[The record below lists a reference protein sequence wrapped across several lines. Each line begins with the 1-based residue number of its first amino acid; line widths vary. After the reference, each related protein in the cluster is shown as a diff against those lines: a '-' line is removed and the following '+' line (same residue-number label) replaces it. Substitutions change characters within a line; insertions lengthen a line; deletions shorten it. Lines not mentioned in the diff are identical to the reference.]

1 MNRFGLSRRGALR
14 FLASAPLLSAG
25 TLRAGTAED
34 FAAGLARDRRLLAF
48 ATPHAPEVAA
58 PLRTVAGRLPAE
70 LTGTLWRNG
79 PAEHDRFGHR
89 YGHWFDGDGMLQ
101 AFTFDGAGVT
111 HRGRILDTPKRRRET
126 RAGRRALPAFGT
138 VPPDPDAIRRPD
150 DMNAA
155 NTSMLAHGERLLAL
169 WEGGSALDVDPET
182 LATRGFVRWR
192 DDLAGLPFGA
202 HPKRERDG
210 TVWNIGV
217 TINPRPMLLLYRI
230 DPAGKLAG
238 FGHLPV
244 DPLGMVHDFVVTERR
259 LVALLP
265 PFVVEP
271 ERFASGHVSFLDAH
285 AWRPELGTR
294 VLVFDKDTLAP
305 VARHALPAGF
315 HFHHGNGW
323 EERDGTI
330 HLDVCQAPGP
340 QFVLRDLRAP
350 MHGEWRFPSVHPGY
364 RRVALRPG
372 GPARIDDAAPGVAG
386 VSADRS
392 AARGTASPQGLHA
405 PRCRANGVRSGRLGP
420 ATRSESRPRRRGRGA
435 LVLPSAPAPRG
446 ARVRTPWTG
455 RGRRVAARPVPGR
468 GAPGSGASRLRRA
481 PAGGRAAMGGDPAL
495 PDAPGPARD
504 FRRGLTEEPRA
515 RARAQSPWR
524 TSAPRGNS
532 VTLEALRDEGWP
544 WRRASCHTRSST
556 SSIGS

>member
-25 TLRAGTAED
+25 ALRAGTAED

-138 VPPDPDAIRRPD
+138 VPPDPDPIRRPD

-330 HLDVCQAPGP
+330 HLDVCQAPDP

-364 RRVALRPG
+364 RRVALPPG
-372 GPARIDDAAPGVAG
+372 GPARIDDAAPGVAEFPRIDPRRVGLRHRRVFALHGAAPTESGPAAWVLQRVASLDPDGG
-386 VSADRS
+386 VVEHWSYPPHQLPEEHVFVPRGPAEGDGWLLGPFLDV
-392 AARGTASPQGLHA
+392 ARREAGLHVFDA
-405 PRCRANGVRSGRLGP
+405 RRLADGP
-420 ATRSESRPRRRGRGA
+420 LWEGT
-435 LVLPSAPAPRG
+435 LPYPMPLG
-446 ARVRTPWTG
+446 LHGTF
-455 RGRRVAARPVPGR
+455 VAG
-468 GAPGSGASRLRRA
+468 
-481 PAGGRAAMGGDPAL
+481 
-495 PDAPGPARD
+495 
-504 FRRGLTEEPRA
+504 
-515 RARAQSPWR
+515 
-524 TSAPRGNS
+524 
-532 VTLEALRDEGWP
+532 
-544 WRRASCHTRSST
+544 
-556 SSIGS
+556 

>member
-1 MNRFGLSRRGALR
+1 MSPSQLSRRSALR
-14 FLASAPLLSAG
+14 LLASTPLLSAG
-25 TLRAGTAED
+25 RLRAGTLES
-34 FAAGLARDRRLLAF
+34 FAASLARDPRLLAF
-48 ATPHAPEVAA
+48 ANPHAPQVGA
-58 PLRTVAGRLPAE
+58 PLRTVAGRLPAG

-89 YGHWFDGDGMLQ
+89 YGHWFDGDGMIQ

-138 VPPDPDAIRRPD
+138 VPPHPEPIRRPD

-155 NTSMLAHGERLLAL
+155 NTSLLAHGDRLLAL
-169 WEGGSALDVDPET
+169 WEGGSALDIDPAT
-182 LATRGFVRWR
+182 LAARGFVGWR

-202 HPKRERDG
+202 HPKREPDG

-217 TINPRPMLLLYRI
+217 AINPRPVLLLYRI

-244 DPLGMVHDFVVTERR
+244 APLGMVHDFIVTERR

-271 ERFASGHVSFLDAH
+271 ERFASGHTSFLDAH

-294 VLVFDKDTLAP
+294 ALVFDKDTLEP

-330 HLDVCQAPGP
+330 RLDVCQAPDP
-340 QFVLRDLRAP
+340 QFVIRDLRAP

-372 GPARIDDAAPGVAG
+372 GSARIDDAAPGVTEFPRIDPRRVGLRHRRVFALHGPPPTESGPAAWVLQRIASLDPDGG
-386 VSADRS
+386 VVDHWPYPPHQLPEEHVFVPRGSAEGDGWLLGPFLDV
-392 AARGTASPQGLHA
+392 ARREAGLHVFDA
-405 PRCRANGVRSGRLGP
+405 RRLADGP
-420 ATRSESRPRRRGRGA
+420 LWEGTLPYPMPLALHGTFVES
-435 LVLPSAPAPRG
+435 
-446 ARVRTPWTG
+446 
-455 RGRRVAARPVPGR
+455 
-468 GAPGSGASRLRRA
+468 
-481 PAGGRAAMGGDPAL
+481 
-495 PDAPGPARD
+495 
-504 FRRGLTEEPRA
+504 
-515 RARAQSPWR
+515 
-524 TSAPRGNS
+524 
-532 VTLEALRDEGWP
+532 
-544 WRRASCHTRSST
+544 
-556 SSIGS
+556 